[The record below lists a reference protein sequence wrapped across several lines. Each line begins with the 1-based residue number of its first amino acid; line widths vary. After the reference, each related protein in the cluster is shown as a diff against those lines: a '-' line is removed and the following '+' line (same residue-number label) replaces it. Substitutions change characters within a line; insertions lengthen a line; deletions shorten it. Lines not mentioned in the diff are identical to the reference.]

1 MRFQWPWALLFPW
14 YNDTGTLL
22 STEWYPDLEF
32 PILCLPYNSFWPW
45 PAACTEKNT
54 SLPEFPNGYYSSWST
69 VMKESH
75 SRSQMWGSNSPSTSL
90 PTLGTMLM
98 SIMPIPHGKGVELGD
113 CRDYLRTVY
122 ITHKSLKQKSN
133 KLACRSSSI
142 SKVLEA
148 KHEDLSSIPNTSIN
162 SAVVQPACHN
172 HCARRAAWGSQ
183 KLFLASQPSQSVSSR
198 FNMRPYLKKW
208 SG

>member
-1 MRFQWPWALLFPW
+1 MWGYETSVALSFTFSLIQWHGHINIYRTVPRPRIS
-14 YNDTGTLL
+14 NSL
-22 STEWYPDLEF
+22 SSLQFFLTMTCSLYWE
-32 PILCLPYNSFWPW
+32 
-45 PAACTEKNT
+45 NT

-75 SRSQMWGSNSPSTSL
+75 SRSQMWGNNSPSTSL

-98 SIMPIPHGKGVELGD
+98 SIMPTPHGKGVEVGD
-113 CRDYLRTVY
+113 CRDCLRTVCV
-122 ITHKSLKQKSN
+122 TQRSPKQKSN
-133 KLACRSSSI
+133 KLGWRSGSI

-148 KHEDLSSIPNTSIN
+148 QHENLSSIPNTSIN
-162 SAVVQPACHN
+162 SAVEQPACHN
-172 HCARRAAWGSQ
+172 HCAAWGSQ
-183 KLFLASQPSQSVSSR
+183 ILVSQPSQSVSSR